1 MIALAAGVAAGPV
14 VAQSQAS
21 DPTMWR
27 VAQAD
32 TETSEAA
39 TAQANG
45 AQPFLIMSQDLP
57 EALSVFAEQSGT
69 QVEFDAEALSG
80 VDSNAV
86 EGDLSAEEALG
97 RLLSGTGVNY
107 SRNDDGAFVIEQA
120 AAETDADG
128 ELAIDTVEVEAEAPE
143 EQQAAPAEPSPAP
156 APATAAAPAP
166 TPEPIEEPIAEL
178 PPVESPVGPV
188 DGYLATRSLT
198 GTRIDA
204 PLEEQPVSVQVL
216 PGQIIEDVQAT
227 RIEDVV
233 SFAAGAAK
241 DNNFGGLQDNFT
253 LRGLQANVAEDGI
266 VTDNG
271 LAAIPQVRDSANA
284 ERVEVLRGPASALY
298 GQGGPGGVVNIVTKR
313 PDATRT
319 FAEVTGL
326 YSTFERARTE
336 FDVNTPIGDGF
347 AAMRVVGAL
356 EASNSFR
363 FDDAFDERWPSD
375 RIFLAPSIVFG
386 QGTDTQ
392 LLVRGEY
399 LRDDSPFDRGVSLSP
414 ASGQLT
420 DIEQFLGDP
429 DAGTVESEK
438 GQVQV
443 DLSHKFSEDWSA
455 QLIGSYLTNTVEGD
469 AIEPRTVFDQ
479 ELVDL
484 IDFFRAS
491 QNRLTVQ
498 QLRSFDLGTDIE
510 EGDVLRIFRDRDQD
524 DELLSAQVNVNG
536 VVRTGLLTHNLLF
549 SAERQN
555 IDSNSVLGESDQ
567 LTGLLDAVANGTAS
581 QFILDAS
588 DIDLSQGIPDVKIT
602 SITDETL
609 DTYGATVLDK
619 IDIGEQ
625 LHLLIGGRYDV
636 IEQTVVR
643 DNVPAGANDPITA
656 SFEVDKFSPRLG
668 AVVEPFAGTP
678 LSFFVSYTEGIR
690 ANRADADA
698 DNVIAPQEST
708 AYEGGLRYG
717 FFDNR
722 LAFTA
727 TVFDIEVENFPVST
741 IDDVIPSTVESQGLE
756 LVLQGKVT
764 PELSLLASY
773 TYTDAVFAEAP
784 DLIEGTQTI
793 GTPEHAASFL
803 ANYKFIDGPYR
814 GYFATL
820 GILYQDERVGSAPF
834 ELSLEDVGVPT
845 PLLIDGTTLP
855 SFVRVDLSGGY
866 EFESGAK
873 LEVGVKNLFDEE
885 ILQPSVPG
893 FASPEAPVT
902 GFFRFTGKF

>member
-1 MIALAAGVAAGPV
+1 
-14 VAQSQAS
+14 
-21 DPTMWR
+21 
-27 VAQAD
+27 
-32 TETSEAA
+32 
-39 TAQANG
+39 
-45 AQPFLIMSQDLP
+45 
-57 EALSVFAEQSGT
+57 
-69 QVEFDAEALSG
+69 
-80 VDSNAV
+80 
-86 EGDLSAEEALG
+86 
-97 RLLSGTGVNY
+97 
-107 SRNDDGAFVIEQA
+107 
-120 AAETDADG
+120 
-128 ELAIDTVEVEAEAPE
+128 
-143 EQQAAPAEPSPAP
+143 
-156 APATAAAPAP
+156 
-166 TPEPIEEPIAEL
+166 
-178 PPVESPVGPV
+178 VESPVGPV

-216 PGQIIEDVQAT
+216 PREIIEDVQAT

-271 LAAIPQVRDSANA
+271 LAAIPQVRDSASA

-298 GQGGPGGVVNIVTKR
+298 GQGGPGGIVNVVTKR
-313 PDATRT
+313 PDAART
-319 FAEVTGL
+319 FAEITGL
-326 YSTFERARTE
+326 YSTFERVRSE
-336 FDVNTPIGDGF
+336 FDINAPLLNGF
-347 AAMRVVGAL
+347 AALRIAGAL
-356 EASNSFR
+356 EARNSFR
-363 FDDAFDERWPSD
+363 VDDAFDERWPSD
-375 RIFLAPSIVFG
+375 RVFLAPTIVFG

-399 LRDDSPFDRGVSLSP
+399 LRDDTPFDRGVSLSP
-414 ASGQLT
+414 DSGQLT

-429 DAGTVESEK
+429 EAGNVTSEK
-438 GQVQV
+438 GKVQV
-443 DLSHKFSEDWSA
+443 DLSHQFSDDWSA
-455 QLIGSYLTNTVEGD
+455 QVIGSYLTNTVEGD

-479 ELVDL
+479 ELIGL
-484 IDFFRAS
+484 TNFFR
-491 QNRLTVQ
+491 QVTVVPGTGGQ
-498 QLRSFDLGTDIE
+498 TLFDLLGPTDIA
-510 EGDVLRIFRDRDQD
+510 EGDVLRLFRDRDQD

-536 VVRTGLLTHNLLF
+536 VVETGFLTHNLLF

-567 LTGLLDAVANGTAS
+567 FTALLDAVQNGTAS

-588 DIDLSQGIPDVKIT
+588 DIDLSQGIPGVTTT
-602 SITDETL
+602 SFTDETL
-609 DTYGATVLDK
+609 DTYGATILDK
-619 IDIGEQ
+619 VDVGEQ
-625 LHLLIGGRYDV
+625 LHLLLGGRYDV

-643 DNVPAGANDPITA
+643 DNVPAGANDPTRA

-668 AVVEPFAGTP
+668 AVVEPFAGVH

-717 FFDNR
+717 FLDNR

-727 TVFDIEVENFPVST
+727 TVFDIEIENFPVST
-741 IDDVIPSTVESQGLE
+741 IDDVIPSTVESQGVE
-756 LVLQGKVT
+756 LVLQGQVT

-803 ANYKFIDGPYR
+803 ANYKFVDGPYR

-834 ELSLEDVGVPT
+834 ELAIPQPGVP
-845 PLLIDGTTLP
+845 PLLIEQTTLP
-855 SFVRVDLSGGY
+855 SFVRVDLSAGY

-873 LEVGVKNLFDEE
+873 LEIGVKNLFDDE
-885 ILQPSVPG
+885 ILQPSIPG